1 MANQPNW
8 FVNTE
13 GLCRGIAFCNERLSD
28 ECFSSVL
35 EYLFRTIDN
44 PTKDATGSPTDS
56 DAETEMENLR
66 ITAQLNEQEFKL
78 ALQSMAYLVKR
89 SLKYMLKPSSLQ
101 VDLRNYL
108 QLSENKCNSFV
119 KYWIQSTKIVLDA
132 LEADDDNEHGK
143 SNQLED
149 VSWKVRAQLSS
160 EPRQKDKLALGQLE
174 LKTGRRTVNLE
185 LNSGEIVEFY
195 NQLERIQVE
204 LDSLNAKA

>member
-1 MANQPNW
+1 MAKQPNW
-8 FVNTE
+8 FVITE
-13 GLCRGIAFCNERLSD
+13 AFSRGMAFCNERISE

-44 PTKDATGSPTDS
+44 PSSEDTESELAKLRATV
-56 DAETEMENLR
+56 
-66 ITAQLNEQEFKL
+66 QLNDQEFKL
-78 ALQSMAYLVKR
+78 ALQTVAYLVKR
-89 SLKYMLKPSSLQ
+89 SLKFMMKPSSLQ
-101 VDLRNYL
+101 ADLRNFL

-132 LEADDDNEHGK
+132 LEADVDGERGK

-174 LKTGRRTVNLE
+174 LKTERRTVNLE
-185 LNSGEIVEFY
+185 LNSTELVEFY

>member
-1 MANQPNW
+1 M
-8 FVNTE
+8 T
-13 GLCRGIAFCNERLSD
+13 FCNERLSE
-28 ECFSSVL
+28 ECFSSML

-44 PTKDATGSPTDS
+44 PTTYATGSQ
-56 DAETEMENLR
+56 TEMENLR
-66 ITAQLNEQEFKL
+66 TTAQLDEQEFQL

-89 SLKYMLKPSSLQ
+89 SLKFMLKPSSLQ
-101 VDLRNYL
+101 ADLRNYL
-108 QLSENKCNSFV
+108 QLGENKCNSFV

-132 LEADDDNEHGK
+132 LEADDDGEHGK

-174 LKTGRRTVNLE
+174 LKSGRRTVNLE
-185 LNSGEIVEFY
+185 LNSGEIVDFY

-204 LDSLNAKA
+204 LDSLNAKARC